1 MISSTRGRP
10 EPRDWWVSCP
20 QFTVW
25 VQTSNGI
32 ILDSA
37 PIVHR
42 FIGQPLRNLIRWKN
56 CELKEIHP

>member
-1 MISSTRGRP
+1 MSN
-10 EPRDWWVSCP
+10 PRDWWVSCP

-37 PIVHR
+37 PIVRR
-42 FIGQPLRNLIRWKN
+42 FIGQPLINLIRWKN
-56 CELKEIHP
+56 CELREIHP